1 MARSECSFA
10 ASSQPVGRSE
20 YVANIQGFSACAPK
34 GRAAKVS
41 KRGGVNLFK
50 IMGFCAGVMLACMVV
65 F

>member
-20 YVANIQGFSACAPK
+20 YVANVQGFSACASK

-41 KRGGVNLFK
+41 KGGVNLFK
-50 IMGFCAGVMLACMVV
+50 ALGFCAGVMLACMVV